1 VVYAAEVLITKIVRL
16 FSDKLNF
23 RYGPEVQRTFQIRQI
38 ILQLH
43 RQGYARTAHIML
55 SSFSLTSSALVP
67 RLNVRYL
74 GHVRRYVSNDSLRS
88 LLRCEIIARYGAHA
102 PPPAHTNTCD
112 SPHQP
117 LER

>member
-1 VVYAAEVLITKIVRL
+1 VYAAELLVTKIVRL

-43 RQGYARTAHIML
+43 RQGHVYLIHVDPSSVDTYVLIDALFRAH
-55 SSFSLTSSALVP
+55 

-88 LLRCEIIARYGAHA
+88 LLRCEIIARYHRTTHSLIMLFG
-102 PPPAHTNTCD
+102 
-112 SPHQP
+112 
-117 LER
+117 